1 MTTYL
6 SSRDAKLKYGVSV
19 AKLVRHGRIRR
30 IRAGS
35 VPYKSGRAGPPVR
48 WVYDES
54 EIQACAATSSLAP
67 KTSQVVS
74 RNQERQALE
83 MFAKGENVIDVVFQT
98 KLPLQQARQLRDAYN
113 QETGGL
119 YLPPHVVAR
128 IVALRFEVPT
138 PESVADIIER
148 LSKRLREETEWRFAA
163 EKANGVR
170 VGRQPKVVPDN
181 DPFDEPSSR

>member
-30 IRAGS
+30 IRVGS

-48 WVYDES
+48 WVYDEN
-54 EIQACAATSSLAP
+54 EIQAYAGTAP

-74 RNQERQALE
+74 RKQERKALE
-83 MFAKGENVIDVVFQT
+83 LFAKGENVIEVVFQT
-98 KLPLQQARQLRDAYN
+98 KLPLHQVQRLRDAYN

-128 IVALRFEVPT
+128 IVALRIAVPT
-138 PESVADIIER
+138 AESVADIIER
-148 LSKRLREETEWRFAA
+148 LQRNFWEEAERRVAA
-163 EKANGVR
+163 EKANGAR
-170 VGRQPKVVPDN
+170 AGRRPTIDLVPEN
-181 DPFDEPSSR
+181 DPFDEPSS

>member
-30 IRAGS
+30 IRVGS

-48 WVYDES
+48 WVYDEN
-54 EIQACAATSSLAP
+54 EIQAYAGTAP

-83 MFAKGENVIDVVFQT
+83 MFAQGENVIDVVFQT
-98 KLPLQQARQLRDAYN
+98 KLPLQQARDLRDAYN
-113 QETGGL
+113 RETGGL

-128 IVALRFEVPT
+128 ILDLRFELPK
-138 PESVADIIER
+138 PESVAEIIER
-148 LSKRLREETEWRFAA
+148 LSKRLRQETEWRFAA

-170 VGRQPKVVPDN
+170 VSPKSTIEVVPDN